1 MKLPRNLSGDELAR
15 LLGRYGYR
23 VTRQVGSH
31 QRLTGSSQGRKH
43 HITIPRHRPLR
54 PGTLNQILKD
64 VAEYLEMEK
73 TELIRELFP

>member
-1 MKLPRNLSGDELAR
+1 MKLLRNLSGDELAS

-31 QRLTGSSQGRKH
+31 MRLTASSQGREH

-54 PGTLNQILKD
+54 LGTLNQILKD
-64 VAEYLEMEK
+64 VAVFLK
-73 TELIRELFP
+73 RDKSELIRELFP